1 MEVEFS
7 FPMLLEVLP
16 CVPGSGRPLD
26 QDDSAASTCKVAEIC
41 ALIKPRGI
49 WLDLPHSV
57 QPSLFRNRFP
67 PALMSGPPL
76 FTCVTLSPGASC
88 QPGSISLLS

>member
-7 FPMLLEVLP
+7 FHVLLEVLP
-16 CVPGSGRPLD
+16 CVPGSGRSLD
-26 QDDSAASTCKVAEIC
+26 QDDSVAFMCKVAEVC

-49 WLDLPHSV
+49 WLDLPHSL
-57 QPSLFRNRFP
+57 QPSLFGNRFP
-67 PALMSGPPL
+67 PALMSGPL

-88 QPGSISLLS
+88 QPGSICLLS